1 MMSPCRTLLSKSF
14 HLAENS
20 PATEANRYGPFG
32 RLCARVVLHL
42 LGKEKMGREPQLKD
56 ETLESFG
63 ERFCRELMGHEAEA
77 TQQSQNEDSQAS
89 EVVDVRNMRAVDTAL
104 LQNQHMH
111 LEEWY
116 LDRIIW
122 MELYKESLRNNL
134 YLDSIVYTPHVFSI
148 VCTLRYT
155 CSKEHG
161 SKLFQFVEAKDEH
174 LVLVHKPLFADP
186 ESVNVEFA
194 DLKKWRLSKQKPP
207 RHFLRRRWQSIA
219 PRQRRPSRTNCT
231 VVV

>member
-1 MMSPCRTLLSKSF
+1 MPLCVFQMGHCLQPILFLLDDVAMQDTLVQVLPPGGEQPSNGSKS
-14 HLAENS
+14 L
-20 PATEANRYGPFG
+20 YGPFG

-122 MELYKESLRNNL
+122 NC
-134 YLDSIVYTPHVFSI
+134 I
-148 VCTLRYT
+148 
-155 CSKEHG
+155 
-161 SKLFQFVEAKDEH
+161 
-174 LVLVHKPLFADP
+174 
-186 ESVNVEFA
+186 
-194 DLKKWRLSKQKPP
+194 KKACET
-207 RHFLRRRWQSIA
+207 I
-219 PRQRRPSRTNCT
+219 CI
-231 VVV
+231 

>member
-1 MMSPCRTLLSKSF
+1 MSFRWAIVCNQFCSCLMMSPCRTLLSKSF

-32 RLCARVVLHL
+32 RLCTRVVWHL

-77 TQQSQNEDSQAS
+77 RQQSQSEDSQAS
-89 EVVDVRNMRAVDTAL
+89 AVVDVRNMRAVDTAL
-104 LQNQHMH
+104 LQNQHMQ

-122 MELYKESLRNNL
+122 NCIKKACETICIEILLYILL
-134 YLDSIVYTPHVFSI
+134 MF
-148 VCTLRYT
+148 
-155 CSKEHG
+155 
-161 SKLFQFVEAKDEH
+161 FQ
-174 LVLVHKPLFADP
+174 LFAP
-186 ESVNVEFA
+186 SGTLAAKSMVPSSFS
-194 DLKKWRLSKQKPP
+194 LWRP
-207 RHFLRRRWQSIA
+207 
-219 PRQRRPSRTNCT
+219 RTNTWFWCISLGLQILSLSMWNLQI
-231 VVV
+231 

>member
-77 TQQSQNEDSQAS
+77 TQQSQN
-89 EVVDVRNMRAVDTAL
+89 
-104 LQNQHMH
+104 
-111 LEEWY
+111 
-116 LDRIIW
+116 
-122 MELYKESLRNNL
+122 
-134 YLDSIVYTPHVFSI
+134 
-148 VCTLRYT
+148 
-155 CSKEHG
+155 
-161 SKLFQFVEAKDEH
+161 
-174 LVLVHKPLFADP
+174 
-186 ESVNVEFA
+186 
-194 DLKKWRLSKQKPP
+194 
-207 RHFLRRRWQSIA
+207 
-219 PRQRRPSRTNCT
+219 
-231 VVV
+231 

>member
-1 MMSPCRTLLSKSF
+1 MLWSHDNGAVRSRRPPLSWRDA
-14 HLAENS
+14 LPAENS

-122 MELYKESLRNNL
+122 NC
-134 YLDSIVYTPHVFSI
+134 I
-148 VCTLRYT
+148 
-155 CSKEHG
+155 
-161 SKLFQFVEAKDEH
+161 
-174 LVLVHKPLFADP
+174 
-186 ESVNVEFA
+186 
-194 DLKKWRLSKQKPP
+194 KKACET
-207 RHFLRRRWQSIA
+207 I
-219 PRQRRPSRTNCT
+219 CI
-231 VVV
+231 